1 MSPKTSPN
9 HPTLLGQLGPHPS
22 TRPVDPTPT
31 RNPVPHTPDSRQA
44 WPTCP
49 REGPAFSES
58 NRRPKRKEGNAK
70 NLDPLF
76 PLPFYSS
83 RFSSQKSF
91 SLRNPDAP
99 TRAPQKKRAPPP
111 PPATAFSASPFHGG
125 GLIQASAPPSS
136 VLPPVKVWRNS
147 DVPLFGIF
155 VFSRRSFSFGG
166 GSLAL
171 HDPEPEVV
179 EVSPEV
185 ASGWTSVRQKRK
197 RAQVRTNPERRLL
210 PLLSSI
216 SSLLPFCG
224 LLDAR

>member
-1 MSPKTSPN
+1 LTPHRLETP
-9 HPTLLGQLGPHPS
+9 HARFAGGPT
-22 TRPVDPTPT
+22 
-31 RNPVPHTPDSRQA
+31 
-44 WPTCP
+44 
-49 REGPAFSES
+49 FSES
-58 NRRPKRKEGNAK
+58 NTRPKRKGNAK
-70 NLDPLF
+70 YLDPFF

-83 RFSSQKSF
+83 RFSSLKSF
-91 SLRNPDAP
+91 SLRTH
-99 TRAPQKKRAPPP
+99 TRTQKKNPTPPP
-111 PPATAFSASPFHGG
+111 PSPATAFSASPFHGG
-125 GLIQASAPPSS
+125 WVIQASAPPSS

-155 VFSRRSFSFGG
+155 VFGRRSFSFGLGG

-171 HDPEPEVV
+171 HDPEVV

-224 LLDAR
+224 LFDAR